1 MKNLLFAFTFLTFLS
16 FQTKAQD
23 ENCAACGFYID
34 GVKVEKIDCYSFDKL
49 QIVLPFNNG
58 VDGYD
63 LVNIWIRLEE
73 TKSFAGR
80 GYDGVKSVKGSVVK
94 TLVKGNYIVYTVFA
108 KDFGVTTQ
116 MKRDFRGGVTD
127 DYPSELTTNVLPKK
141 PSKKNPE
148 GLHLFIWLEGATLTG
163 YKEELNPAKN
173 AIIKIPQYSVA
184 KLSKRY
190 STLCVAETG
199 DGSSCSYP
207 GTKVDFNNLG
217 NNGSSS
223 NNSGN
228 TNTTPTNNTT
238 VKAETTVATAKTV
251 ITTVAPTSA
260 AAVKPLDKT
269 KPGYFEEKSDDKKFM
284 YRNGYQT
291 SPGTYHGEVRE
302 YDNNTLEKI
311 ITYTNGVEDGLYVI
325 FSDGKLE
332 WAGTYK
338 NGKKEGAWK
347 HYKNGVL
354 EETEKYVNGVKQE

>member
-23 ENCAACGFYID
+23 DLKGIYVDDI
-34 GVKVEKIDCYSFDKL
+34 KVSELSCYSFGTMLVAVPYKEEYSAYTMIMFDIYTEQASSKKEIPSNAIISFVKGKYIVFQIFDKDAQNSNAYNESL
-49 QIVLPFNNG
+49 EGSITRGALANYSGSSENELKIVLWG
-58 VDGYD
+58 
-63 LVNIWIRLEE
+63 
-73 TKSFAGR
+73 
-80 GYDGVKSVKGSVVK
+80 
-94 TLVKGNYIVYTVFA
+94 
-108 KDFGVTTQ
+108 
-116 MKRDFRGGVTD
+116 M
-127 DYPSELTTNVLPKK
+127 
-141 PSKKNPE
+141 
-148 GLHLFIWLEGATLTG
+148 TLTG
-163 YKEELNPAKN
+163 YEEKYYQNCNCIKKTPKYTQKELSFNKIKLNGRKKSGGFMGGLTNNPSLKQVDLTQ
-173 AIIKIPQYSVA
+173 P
-184 KLSKRY
+184 
-190 STLCVAETG
+190 
-199 DGSSCSYP
+199 CSIT

-217 NNGSSS
+217 KSGSSS
-223 NNSGN
+223 NNSSN
-228 TNTTPTNNTT
+228 TNTTPTNNTP

-260 AAVKPLDKT
+260 ASVKPLDKT

-325 FSDGKLE
+325 FSDSKVE

-338 NGKKEGAWK
+338 NGKKDGAWK